1 MMVVNL
7 SVIVV
12 TSMFLTWYHYYLGT
26 CIFFLP
32 TNGNI
37 TLAKTV
43 GNVVSTVQH
52 IIIHLKNYSLKIYE
66 ICKTYII
73 KIHYSISINN
83 DGFAPPFLDKGNKF
97 DLIKC

>member
-7 SVIVV
+7 SAIVV
-12 TSMFLTWYHYYLGT
+12 TSLFLTWYHCHLGT
-26 CIFFLP
+26 CIFFLH

-37 TLAKTV
+37 TLAKIV
-43 GNVVSTVQH
+43 GIVLSTVHH
-52 IIIHLKNYSLKIYE
+52 IIIHLKSSSLKIYE

-73 KIHYSISINN
+73 KTHYSISINN
-83 DGFAPPFLDKGNKF
+83 DGFAPPFLVKSNVF